1 MRQGCGGPDGYNKRN
16 GTYNDK
22 GDHMDWYYY
31 REILN
36 YMREWRTMMSTESP
50 TDLNWSS
57 NQDCDK
63 DARGTH
69 GSARFSWG
77 KELDGMAE

>member
-1 MRQGCGGPDGYNKRN
+1 
-16 GTYNDK
+16 
-22 GDHMDWYYY
+22 
-31 REILN
+31 
-36 YMREWRTMMSTESP
+36 MREWRTMMSTESP